1 MVCPVVMR
9 GGTCANILA
18 KLLDNPTLFLL
29 VLMIGQQSQSV
40 TRVIYGRTFTWDD
53 ADDKKMETFIMENLG
68 A

>member
-53 ADDKKMETFIMENLG
+53 ADDK
-68 A
+68 